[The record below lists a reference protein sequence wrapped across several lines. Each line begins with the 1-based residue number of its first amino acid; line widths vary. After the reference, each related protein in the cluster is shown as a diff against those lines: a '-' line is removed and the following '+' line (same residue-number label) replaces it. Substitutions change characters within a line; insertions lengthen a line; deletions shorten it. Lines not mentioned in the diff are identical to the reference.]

1 MEKRTLPGTD
11 LQVSPLCL
19 GCWQFNDSK
28 STINWEG
35 QNRETS
41 KAIVDKCFEVGINF
55 FDTAE
60 GYAGSEELLGYCLK
74 GRRQDAVVATKYG
87 FRNGPS
93 TPPYSAAE
101 IDDAVTRS
109 LRKMETDYIDILQI
123 HFPSFVKD
131 PQETLTELNSQI
143 ARGRIRY
150 YGFSNFGP
158 KNIQTY
164 LDANF
169 KPVVNQIGYNL
180 LWRSIEYEVKPLCVT
195 NNISVLA
202 YSPLQQGL
210 LTGKFEKLEDV
221 PEGRRRGKLFSN
233 VGDSNKLA
241 RHGQEGAETEVFEAV
256 RKVKAICEREKLDM
270 AAASLAWVFQ
280 QEAVPVAIV
289 GASTPEQ
296 IQKNSQ
302 VIKLSPE
309 LLKEMSDATD
319 AVKTKI
325 GKQLD
330 QWATPDRCE

>member
-1 MEKRTLPGTD
+1 MEKRNLPGTD

-28 STINWEG
+28 DTVNWQG
-35 QNRETS
+35 QDRKTS

-60 GYAGSEELLGYCLK
+60 GYAGSEEVVGYCLK

-87 FRNGPS
+87 FREGPG
-93 TPPYSAAE
+93 TPPYSPAE
-101 IDDAVTRS
+101 IDEAVTRS

-131 PQETLTELNSQI
+131 IDETVKELNSQI
-143 ARGRIRY
+143 ARGRIRH
-150 YGFSNFGP
+150 YGFSNWGP
-158 KNIQTY
+158 KNLQQY
-164 LDANF
+164 LDAGA

-180 LWRSIEYEVKPLCVT
+180 LWRSVEYEVKPICAA
-195 NNISVLA
+195 NNISILA

-210 LTGKFEKLEDV
+210 LTGKFSSLSEV

-233 VGDSNKLA
+233 VGDNNKLA
-241 RHGQEGAETEVFEAV
+241 RHGQEGAEAEVSEALT
-256 RKVKAICEREKLDM
+256 KLKAICDSNKLDM

-289 GASTPEQ
+289 GASSPDQ
-296 IQKNSQ
+296 IERNSK
-302 VIKLSPE
+302 VINLSPE
-309 LLKEMSDATD
+309 LLKQMSDATQ
-319 AVKTKI
+319 AVKDKI

-330 QWATPDRCE
+330 QWASPDRCE